1 MKTVLLLPLIFLF
14 AAGCGSPEKYQK
26 QGFEA
31 DTSTVDV
38 ALGFDVGEEYRPWA
52 RQFILTMGESRTSY
66 EAGDTLHALRLTDS
80 LITAAESSLDT
91 LPLTDVR
98 CKFLLVMLTD
108 LHSQGITWQEL
119 RGDSINVQVRTAKFQ
134 RLADRVRR
142 IRDSLDRLGQ

>member
-1 MKTVLLLPLIFLF
+1 MKTALLFPLILLF
-14 AAGCGSPEKYQK
+14 VSGCGSPEKYQK

-31 DTSTVDV
+31 DTSAIDV
-38 ALGFDVGEEYRPWA
+38 ALGFDVGEGYRPWA
-52 RQFILTMGESRTSY
+52 RQFILSMGQSRMSY
-66 EAGDTLHALRLTDS
+66 EAGDTVRALLLTDS
-80 LITAAESSLDT
+80 LINSAESSLDT

-98 CKFLLVMLTD
+98 SKFLLVMLTD

-142 IRDSLDRLGQ
+142 TRDSLDRLGQ